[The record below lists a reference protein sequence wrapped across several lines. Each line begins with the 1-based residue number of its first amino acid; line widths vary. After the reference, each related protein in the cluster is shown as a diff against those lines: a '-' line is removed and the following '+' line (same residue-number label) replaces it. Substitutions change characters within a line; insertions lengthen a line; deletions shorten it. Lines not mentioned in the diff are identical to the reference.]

1 MKKNIVFIWI
11 LLTNLVLAES
21 IFAQKKTNKN
31 TKTDKLAGKAT
42 DTSLES
48 SVFWEI
54 SGKGIK
60 KPSYV
65 FGTHHLFNPKTMIDS
80 KIVQEKFALAER
92 VVGEITIDNMAMVKV
107 FAACMMRDTTMKE
120 LLTPKEYAEVEEAF
134 KKVGMPFAMFNRIKP
149 MMAQQMIE
157 SVKYAKLFPKT
168 DAEKSANE
176 KQLGMGNPFAGSMDG
191 YFQDKAKTEGKEVGG
206 LESVEDQTK
215 ALFDGY
221 PILKQKEMLLK
232 TVRDTVALKDDQE
245 IQKLTQL
252 YKEQNLNKIAEMTL
266 ATMETDEYNN
276 LLKNRNDK
284 WMPQIFEMITKK
296 PTFFAVGAAH
306 LVGVDGVILR
316 LRKEGYT
323 VKPIKIVL

>member
-11 LLTNLVLAES
+11 LLTNLVLAEDV
-21 IFAQKKTNKN
+21 FAQNKTN
-31 TKTDKLAGKAT
+31 KTDKLAST
-42 DTSLES
+42 NLEN

-54 SGKGIK
+54 SGKDVK

-92 VVGEITIDNMAMVKV
+92 VVGEITIDNMAMMKV
-107 FAACMMRDTTMKE
+107 FAACVMRDTTMKE

-134 KKVGMPFAMFNRIKP
+134 QKVGMSFAWFNKVKP

-157 SVKYAKLFPKT
+157 SVKYAKLFPKADT
-168 DAEKSANE
+168 DKSASI
-176 KQLGMGNPFAGSMDG
+176 GNPFASSMDG

-306 LVGVDGVILR
+306 LVGIDGVILR

>member
-1 MKKNIVFIWI
+1 MKRNIVFIWI
-11 LLTNLVLAES
+11 LLTNLVLAEDV
-21 IFAQKKTNKN
+21 FAQKKTNKT
-31 TKTDKLAGKAT
+31 TKTDKLADKAVAT
-42 DTSLES
+42 NLES

-54 SGKGIK
+54 SGKDVK

-80 KIVQEKFALAER
+80 KIVQEKFALSER
-92 VVGEITIDNMAMVKV
+92 VVGEITIDNMAMMKV
-107 FAACMMRDTTMKE
+107 FAACIMRDTTMKE

-134 KKVGMPFAMFNRIKP
+134 EKVGLPFAMFNRIKP

-157 SVKYAKLFPKT
+157 SVKYTKLFPKT
-168 DAEKSANE
+168 DTEKPASM
-176 KQLGMGNPFAGSMDG
+176 GMGNPFTSSMDG
-191 YFQDKAKTEGKEVGG
+191 YFQDKAKTDGKEVDG
-206 LESVEDQTK
+206 LETVEDQTK

-266 ATMETDEYNN
+266 KTMETEEYNN

-284 WMPQIFEMITKK
+284 WMPQIFEMIAKK

>member
-11 LLTNLVLAES
+11 LLTNLVLAEDV
-21 IFAQKKTNKN
+21 FAQKKAN
-31 TKTDKLAGKAT
+31 KTDKLAGKAANT
-42 DTSLES
+42 NLES

-54 SGKGIK
+54 SGKDIK

-92 VVGEITIDNMAMVKV
+92 VVGEITIDNMAMMKV
-107 FAACMMRDTTMKE
+107 FAACVMRDTTMKE

-168 DAEKSANE
+168 DTDKTTS
-176 KQLGMGNPFAGSMDG
+176 MGNPFASSMDG

-232 TVRDTVALKDDQE
+232 TVRDTVALKDDKE

-306 LVGVDGVILR
+306 LVGIDGVILR

-323 VKPIKIVL
+323 VKPIKIIL

>member
-11 LLTNLVLAES
+11 LLTGLGFPES
-21 IFAQKKTNKN
+21 VFAQEKINKTNKTN
-31 TKTDKLAGKAT
+31 KTDKLAST
-42 DTSLES
+42 NLES

-54 SGKGIK
+54 TGKGIK
-60 KPSYV
+60 NPSYV
-65 FGTHHLFNPKTMIDS
+65 FGTHHLFNPQTMIDS
-80 KIVQEKFALAER
+80 KIVQEKLTLSQR
-92 VVGEITIDNMAMVKV
+92 VVGEIAIDNMAMMKV
-107 FAACMMRDTTMKE
+107 LGACIMRDTTMKE
-120 LLTPKEYAEVEEAF
+120 LLTAPEYAEVEEAF
-134 KKVGMPFAMFNRIKP
+134 KKVGLPFAMFNRMKP

-157 SVKYAKLFPKT
+157 SVKYAKLFPKSST
-168 DAEKSANE
+168 DEQKPMS
-176 KQLGMGNPFAGSMDG
+176 MGSPFTNSMDG

-206 LESVEDQTK
+206 LETVEDQTK

-221 PILKQKEMLLK
+221 TLVKQKEMLLK
-232 TVRDTVALKDDQE
+232 AVRDTSTLNSDKE
-245 IQKLTQL
+245 IQELTKL

-266 ATMETDEYNN
+266 KTMETDEYNN

-284 WMPQIFEMITKK
+284 WMPQIFEMINKK